1 MIQRIQS
8 VFFLLAGGLYLGL
21 FGVPFANT
29 LKPVPQS
36 AFLSDGA
43 YGIND
48 HVAMMAAFAVAGA
61 LPIAAIFLF
70 KTRSVQMRLAI
81 FSIIAALVGSI
92 LTVMFYLQADLNTSK
107 EAIHPGLGIGL
118 PVAALLFTFLAYRYV
133 NKDEKLVRSAD
144 RLR

>member
-21 FGVPFANT
+21 FGVPFAKT
-29 LKPVPQS
+29 LKPVAQS
-36 AFLSDGA
+36 AFLSDAA
-43 YGIND
+43 YGVND

-61 LPIAAIFLF
+61 LPLAAIFLF
-70 KTRSVQMRLAI
+70 KNRSVQMRLAT
-81 FSIIAALVGSI
+81 FSIIAALIGSI
-92 LTVMFYLQADLNTSK
+92 LTVVFYLQAGLNTGK
-107 EAIHPGLGIGL
+107 VAIHPGLGIYL

>member
-21 FGVPFANT
+21 FAMPFAKTNQ
-29 LKPVPQS
+29 PVAQS
-36 AFLSDGA
+36 AFLSDA
-43 YGIND
+43 AFSVKD

-70 KTRSVQMRLAI
+70 KNRPVQMRLAL
-81 FSIIAALVGSI
+81 FSTIAAIVGTVLTAVFFMQEGLTKSSEPIHDSWGTYMAIAALVCT
-92 LTVMFYLQADLNTSK
+92 L
-107 EAIHPGLGIGL
+107 
-118 PVAALLFTFLAYRYV
+118 LAYRFV

>member
-21 FGVPFANT
+21 FAVPFAETN
-29 LKPVPQS
+29 KPIVQS
-36 AFLSDGA
+36 TFLNDAA
-43 YGIND
+43 YSVKD
-48 HVAMMAAFAVAGA
+48 HVALMAAFAVAGA

-70 KTRSVQMRLAI
+70 KNRPVQMRLAV
-81 FSIIAALVGSI
+81 FSTIAAIVGSI
-92 LTVMFYLQADLNTSK
+92 LTLVLFMQEGLNKSK
-107 EAIHPGLGIGL
+107 EQINDGIGL
-118 PVAALLFTFLAYRYV
+118 YMAIAALVFTLLAYRFV

>member
-21 FGVPFANT
+21 FGVPFAET
-29 LKPVPQS
+29 SKPVAQS
-36 AFLSDGA
+36 AFLNDAA
-43 YGIND
+43 YGVQD
-48 HVAMMAAFAVAGA
+48 HVALMAAFAVAGV

-70 KTRSVQMRLAI
+70 KNRGVQMRLAL
-81 FSIIAALVGSI
+81 FSTIAAIVGSVLTVVLFMQEGLNKSKEVINDGMGLYMAIAALV
-92 LTVMFYLQADLNTSK
+92 
-107 EAIHPGLGIGL
+107 
-118 PVAALLFTFLAYRYV
+118 FTLLAYRFV